1 MFAEFKTIDG
11 NKIAIDP
18 RQVAAIQDLDRSTII
33 FAGQFELRIDMAY
46 DQVMKVLIAAT
57 GQNIGR

>member
-18 RQVAAIQDLDRSTII
+18 RQVVAIQDLGDSTII
-33 FAGQFELRIDMAY
+33 FVGQFELRIDMAY
-46 DQVMKVLIAAT
+46 DQVMKMLVAAT

>member
-18 RQVAAIQDLDRSTII
+18 RQVAAIQDLDGSTII
-33 FAGQFELRIDMAY
+33 FVGQFELRIDMAY
-46 DQVMKVLIAAT
+46 DQVMKILIAAN